1 MIVISC
7 PWSLA
12 QSQTFR
18 LKQIN
23 RTMNLAVMAKA
34 LVGNRSWEHVLI
46 TLLVLVAL
54 FLLCERRATPSGGE
68 VVAGRDGTQGTRKRR
83 DVQEGQYYLGDN
95 LIQSEWKLDRLYTCN
110 WCARKGNQ
118 NHTFSFKDMWNDQKN
133 RYVTQCC
140 AYPVVTRV
148 PPPPSIQ

>member
-7 PWSLA
+7 PWSMA

-34 LVGNRSWEHVLI
+34 LVGNSSWEHVLI
-46 TLLVLVAL
+46 TLLVLVVL

-68 VVAGRDGTQGTRKRR
+68 LVAGWDGIHGSRKRR
-83 DVQEGQYYLGDN
+83 DVKGGQYYLGDN
-95 LIQSEWKLDRLYTCN
+95 LIQSEWKLDRLYTCK
-110 WCARKGNQ
+110 WCERSGNQ
-118 NHTFSFKDMWNDQKN
+118 NHTFSFKDMCNDQKN
-133 RYVTQCC
+133 RYFTQCC